1 MLFSAVCLSGAL
13 STDKVKVL
21 TDQACG
27 GREARQTPETKLDHT
42 EGKDYRASDELQ
54 SCQIETIKMASVTPK
69 MASGV

>member
-1 MLFSAVCLSGAL
+1 MAVCLSGAL
-13 STDKVKVL
+13 STEEVRVL

-27 GREARQTPETKLDHT
+27 GREARQTPETQLDHT
-42 EGKDYRASDELQ
+42 EETDYRASDELQ